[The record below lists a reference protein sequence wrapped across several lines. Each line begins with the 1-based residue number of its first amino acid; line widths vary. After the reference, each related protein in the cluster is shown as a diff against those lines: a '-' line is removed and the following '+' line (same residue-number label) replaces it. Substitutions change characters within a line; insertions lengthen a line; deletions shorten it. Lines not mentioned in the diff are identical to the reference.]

1 MNRLYKELPEIIQAI
16 LLTSE
21 GWLVGSSINQILNKE
36 VVKDYDII
44 VPSRELFMIVC
55 KFVSSI
61 TDKVKI
67 NSFGGIKIQI
77 LDTEIDIW
85 CEEFDHFLK
94 TANKLDYFF
103 NMKRNI
109 LLQKL

>member
-1 MNRLYKELPEIIQAI
+1 MNRLYRELPEIIQAI

-21 GWLVGSSINQILNKE
+21 GWLVGSSIKQILEKE

-55 KFVSSI
+55 KFASSVSN
-61 TDKVKI
+61 TVNI
-67 NSFGGIKIQI
+67 NSFGGIKIQV

-85 CEEFDHFLK
+85 CEEFDHYLK
-94 TANKLDYFF
+94 TANKYEYLF